1 MKKLLPALIAAL
13 FAAVTFS
20 AVAANEAKP
29 VDKPAKAGKKHHKK
43 EESKKPEAAAP
54 VKQ

>member
-1 MKKLLPALIAAL
+1 MNKLLATLIAAM

-20 AVAANEAKP
+20 AIAAEQAKP

-43 EESKKPEAAAP
+43 DEVKKPEAAAP

>member
-1 MKKLLPALIAAL
+1 MKKLTAALIAAM
-13 FAAVTFS
+13 FAAVTLS
-20 AVAANEAKP
+20 AIAADEAKP

-43 EESKKPEAAAP
+43 EEAKKPEAAAP

>member
-1 MKKLLPALIAAL
+1 MKKLLAAVITAM

-20 AVAANEAKP
+20 AVAAEEAKP
-29 VDKPAKAGKKHHKK
+29 ADMPAKAGKKHHKK
-43 EESKKPEAAAP
+43 EEVKKPQAAAP